1 MRHITIPEGTSSI
14 GANAFEE
21 CSMLRFLTVPASV
34 TEIDPDAFVR
44 NEALTLRVV
53 KDSAAEAFAI
63 EQGIPFCTIDPAVL
77 TGDLD
82 GDGKV
87 DSADAQLA
95 LKAATESLAG
105 NDFTW
110 DDATNR

>member
-1 MRHITIPEGTSSI
+1 
-14 GANAFEE
+14 
-21 CSMLRFLTVPASV
+21 MLRFLTVPASV

-53 KDSAAEAFAI
+53 KGSAAEAFAI

-77 TGDLD
+77 TGDL
-82 GDGKV
+82 DGKV